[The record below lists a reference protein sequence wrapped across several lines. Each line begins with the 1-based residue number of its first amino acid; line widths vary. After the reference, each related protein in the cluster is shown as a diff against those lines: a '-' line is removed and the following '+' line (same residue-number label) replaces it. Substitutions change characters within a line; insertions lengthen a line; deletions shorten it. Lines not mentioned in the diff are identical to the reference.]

1 MKLEKAINESK
12 FSVGQKAKMI
22 PEDGIRPVSI
32 EIIQVLRGRCKVL
45 FLDGKN
51 KGEEML
57 VWNSK
62 IIS

>member
-1 MKLEKAINESK
+1 MKLEKALHESN
-12 FSVGQKAKMI
+12 FSVGQKVKMI

-45 FLDGKN
+45 FLDGKK

-62 IIS
+62 IIP